1 MKNTKEKIIKYW
13 SWPLLYALLIF
24 GLSSIRTPHVY
35 ELKNFNIDK
44 LLHLVEY
51 FGLALVLSR
60 SFLKA
65 TSLKKSIIFWIIIVL
80 GFIIA
85 MSDEFYQSFVP
96 GRQSSVYDFMADV
109 MGVAVGTW
117 VYLRKAKHDKS

>member
-65 TSLKKSIIFWIIIVL
+65 TSLKRSIIFWSIIAF
-80 GFIIA
+80 GSIIA

-109 MGVAVGTW
+109 IGVAVGTW

>member
-24 GLSSIRTPHVY
+24 GLSSIRTPQVY

-65 TSLKKSIIFWIIIVL
+65 TSLKKNIIFWIIIAF

-109 MGVAVGTW
+109 IGVAVGTW
-117 VYLRKAKHDKS
+117 VYLRKAKRDKS